1 MDLNKKSKGA
11 WIIHHANKLQNVTD
25 TNDFSNL
32 LLAGKCGVLLS
43 ALSESEN
50 EAQLTKTRVE
60 TLAKAAG
67 VNIKFEL
74 PALLDRLA
82 SNQLIDIGKK
92 GDLAILGVTT
102 TSILTHTSD
111 IFTQDNSSEYEDAA
125 IYIAEETSNTP
136 REEKYIQ
143 EFVGDKFK
151 ISKANVLDFL
161 DQSEQIGFV
170 DNEKYEGD
178 EKFYF
183 NGNLFRKGDLKK
195 IDKVLGSLSQQEF
208 AAYGEFNELIDKS
221 GCVAYN
227 KAIQILGTKLF
238 QKLNSIGM
246 LDLNTVTNP
255 SGNTGYVTKP
265 ASFSK
270 YGNPFTEDALD
281 LAKAFVSSL
290 YYGMTKSSAG
300 RGRINMLEVLL
311 RKLIAGHS
319 VGPATAIGQ
328 DYNLLE
334 LKGVVQ
340 IQQSKA
346 HPGRFYMKL
355 LKKEI
360 GEIALKVLETGN
372 ASENVLL
379 NGSSITGY
387 IAPEANRAILRKK
400 QTGQS
405 KRELVNS
412 LRILRS
418 Q

>member
-11 WIIHHANKLQNVTD
+11 WIIHHANKLQNVIN
-25 TNDFSNL
+25 TNEFPNL
-32 LLAGKCGVLLS
+32 LLAGKCGLLLS
-43 ALSESEN
+43 ALSESEK
-50 EAQLTKTRVE
+50 EAKLSKTRVE

-67 VNIKFEL
+67 INLKFEL
-74 PALLDRLA
+74 PTLLERLK
-82 SNQLIDIGKK
+82 SNQLIDIARN
-92 GDLAILGVTT
+92 GDVAILGVTT
-102 TSILTHTSD
+102 TSILTHTSE
-111 IFTQDNSSEYEDAA
+111 IFTEDNTSEFEDAA

-136 REEKYIQ
+136 RDEKYIQ
-143 EFVGDKFK
+143 EFVGDTFK
-151 ISKANVLDFL
+151 LSKSNVLDFL

-183 NGNLFRKGDLKK
+183 NGNLFRRGDLKK
-195 IDKVLGSLSQQEF
+195 IDKVLGSLTQQEF
-208 AAYGEFNELIDKS
+208 AAYGEFNELIEKS

-227 KAIQILGTKLF
+227 RTIQILGTKLF

-246 LDLNTVTNP
+246 LDLNTVSNP
-255 SGNTGYVTKP
+255 AGNNGYVTKP
-265 ASFSK
+265 SSFSK

-290 YYGMTKSSAG
+290 YYGMTKSSTG

-311 RKLIAGHS
+311 RRLIAGHM

-340 IQQSKA
+340 IQQSSNY
-346 HPGRFYMKL
+346 PGRFYMKL

-387 IAPEANRAILRKK
+387 VGPEANRAILRKT
-400 QTGQS
+400 QTRQS

-418 Q
+418 E